1 VKENKAM
8 YEVLFEIENV
18 TKDMPIEEIETKIEQ
33 ETGYENW
40 FDNSYGTMFRNED
53 LGFAVF
59 EDNKLKILGDI

>member
-1 VKENKAM
+1 M

-18 TKDMPIEEIETKIEQ
+18 TKDMPIEEIEHKIEQ

-40 FDNSYGTMFRNED
+40 FNNSYDIMFRNED

-59 EDNKLKILGDI
+59 EDNKLIILGDI

>member
-1 VKENKAM
+1 M

>member
-1 VKENKAM
+1 M

-18 TKDMPIEEIETKIEQ
+18 TKDMPIEEIEAKIEQ

-40 FDNSYGTMFRNED
+40 FNNSYDIIFRNED

-59 EDNKLKILGDI
+59 EDNKLKILGAI

>member
-1 VKENKAM
+1 M

-18 TKDMPIEEIETKIEQ
+18 TKGMPIEEIEHKIEQ

-40 FDNSYGTMFRNED
+40 FCNSKAEMIKQEKE
-53 LGFAVF
+53 GFAVF

>member
-1 VKENKAM
+1 M

-59 EDNKLKILGDI
+59 EDNKLKIF

>member
-1 VKENKAM
+1 M

-18 TKDMPIEEIETKIEQ
+18 TKDMTIEEIETKIKQ

-40 FDNSYGTMFRNED
+40 FNNSYDVMFRNED

-59 EDNKLKILGDI
+59 EDNKLIIL

>member
-1 VKENKAM
+1 M
-8 YEVLFEIENV
+8 YEVLFEIEDV
-18 TKDMPIEEIETKIEQ
+18 TKEMSIEEIEHKIEQ

-40 FDNSYGTMFRNED
+40 FDNSYDTMFRNEG